1 LEFVFLD
8 TKSKAVPFI
17 PDLAQRAGFSMKKI
31 AGNF

>member
-8 TKSKAVPFI
+8 TKSKAGPFI
-17 PDLAQRAGFSMKKI
+17 PNLAQRAEFSIKKI